1 MPPALHA
8 APNFGGK
15 NCVECV
21 ACCALFLCGCARKD
35 EIRRRT
41 VTMTTVLKWER
52 SKVKLAGKVALIT
65 GAGAGIGRA
74 TALLFAKEG
83 ASVAVVDLNESSG
96 RETVG
101 LIEASGGKAVF
112 LQADVSKEDDV
123 KRMLEGALYA
133 FSKLNILFNNAGI
146 VKQGRVEDS
155 SVEDWELQIG
165 TTLTSVF
172 LGCKFAMPIFRLFGG
187 GVIINMASVAGSMG
201 IVNRA
206 VYSAAK
212 GGVIALTRAVALDHA
227 AENIRVNFISP
238 ATIETPSLTDRINAS
253 PDPVAARKAFE
264 ERQPVGRLGQP
275 DDVAHAALY
284 LASDESS
291 FMTGQGIVIDGGMS
305 V

>member
-1 MPPALHA
+1 M
-8 APNFGGK
+8 
-15 NCVECV
+15 
-21 ACCALFLCGCARKD
+21 R
-35 EIRRRT
+35 
-41 VTMTTVLKWER
+41 
-52 SKVKLAGKVALIT
+52 LAGKTALIT

-74 TALLFAKEG
+74 TAILFALER
-83 ASVAVVDLNESSG
+83 ASVVVVDLNEHTG
-96 RETVG
+96 RETVE
-101 LIEASGGKAVF
+101 LIKAEGGRAIF
-112 LQADVSKEDDV
+112 LQADVSKPDSV
-123 KRMLEGALYA
+123 KGMLEGALAA
-133 FSKLNILFNNAGI
+133 FGRLDILFNNAGI

-155 SVEDWELQIG
+155 SIEDWELQIG

-172 LGCKFAMPIFRLFGG
+172 LGCKYAIPIFRKQGG

-212 GGVIALTRAVALDHA
+212 GGVIALTRATALDYA

-253 PDPVAARKAFE
+253 PDPAAARKAFE
-264 ERQPVGRLGQP
+264 DRQPVGRLGQP